1 MKSLTIQPSAKP
13 QGELGKPYLKLQ
25 LDNQTQIALAMAYT
39 QEVLTIPLE
48 RVTPIPNMPSYVIGL
63 LNQRSRIFWLI
74 DVCQMWGWESP
85 LGKRQQYN
93 VAIIRVK
100 NVALGLVIQEIK
112 GVIRLPEE
120 EIESPVGT
128 ISPELT
134 PYLQGCILQPEG
146 LLLIIDPNAIINS
159 SV

>member
-1 MKSLTIQPSAKP
+1 MKSLTTQPFTKP
-13 QGELGKPYLKLQ
+13 PEELGKPYLKLQ

-39 QEVLTIPLE
+39 QEVLTIPRE
-48 RVTPIPNMPSYVIGL
+48 RVTPIPNMPSSVIGL

-74 DVCQMWGWESP
+74 DVSKMWGWESS
-85 LGKRQQYN
+85 LGERQQYN
-93 VAIIRVK
+93 VAIIRFK
-100 NVALGLVIQEIK
+100 NVALGLVIEEIK

-134 PYLQGCILQPEG
+134 PYLQGCVLQPEG
-146 LLLIIDPNAIINS
+146 MLLIIDPNAMINS
-159 SV
+159 PV